1 MRALHT
7 TAGSLLLAL
16 LTGCGREVRTDLAE
30 AAALPQVRTAAA
42 GGYVAAVSEAGPAPP
57 PATAATA
64 DARETAVRIGAVLY
78 SEHDAEVASRVT
90 RPVTSLAAEL
100 GDGVRAGQLL
110 ALLDDAEEQA
120 AFESSAATLQLARLE
135 QERAALLREREV
147 ISQAEAD
154 RAAYQLRAAEAA
166 HQEARV
172 RLEHTRI
179 RAPFAGSV
187 SRRFVRVGQSVE
199 AGDPLFRV
207 TALSPLR
214 AQLRVPE
221 LAARGLAIGQSLRF
235 RGPDGSVV
243 EGRILRI
250 APAVDP
256 ASGTVEVL
264 AAFPEPGALRP
275 GSAVEAE
282 LPASGR
288 GRTRAEPAHDG

>member
-30 AAALPQVRTAAA
+30 VAALPQVRTAAA

-57 PATAATA
+57 PATA
-64 DARETAVRIGAVLY
+64 ETAVRIGAVLF